1 MWHGAKYELHTTS
14 LVILRGV
21 LSRVFGYRSNN
32 VSEAVKLL
40 PLAPCF
46 LNQIGPL
53 QLSNTIVYLD
63 FVHCCEDLEW
73 IFYPSWVVMANLCSC
88 SLVGIM
94 GTDC

>member
-32 VSEAVKLL
+32 ISEAV
-40 PLAPCF
+40 
-46 LNQIGPL
+46 GPL
-53 QLSNTIVYLD
+53 QLSNTNVYLD